1 MIFSRSLARASSLTT
16 LLEPVEWRLMARMK
30 TEEARMAS
38 TIYLVDMVAP
48 WMSDSSIQT
57 ATPCSRMYST
67 SLMTFCWLSL
77 E

>member
-16 LLEPVEWRLMARMK
+16 FFEPVEWRLMARMK

-57 ATPCSRMYST
+57 VTPCSRMYST
-67 SLMTFCWLSL
+67 SLMTFCWFSL

>member
-1 MIFSRSLARASSLTT
+1 MTT
-16 LLEPVEWRLMARMK
+16 FLEPVEWRLMARMK
-30 TEEARMAS
+30 TEEARMAL

-57 ATPCSRMYST
+57 VTPCSRMYST
-67 SLMTFCWLSL
+67 SLMTFCWFSL

>member
-16 LLEPVEWRLMARMK
+16 FLEPVEWRLMARMK
-30 TEEARMAS
+30 TEEARMAL
-38 TIYLVDMVAP
+38 TIYLVDIVAP

-57 ATPCSRMYST
+57 VTPCSRMYST
-67 SLMTFCWLSL
+67 SLMTFCWFSL

>member
-16 LLEPVEWRLMARMK
+16 FLEPVEWRLMARMK

-57 ATPCSRMYST
+57 VTPCSRMYST
-67 SLMTFCWLSL
+67 SLMTFCWFSL